1 MAAAS
6 VRVVVRIEFGPERMN
21 QTPEE
26 VVYSILEYA
35 TDSVSDH
42 EMGSWL
48 RRSSCAGYGTSA
60 CAQCTLS
67 G

>member
-21 QTPEE
+21 QTAEE

-35 TDSVSDH
+35 TDSVPDH
-42 EMGSWL
+42 KNGKLVDRECL
-48 RRSSCAGYGTSA
+48 
-60 CAQCTLS
+60 
-67 G
+67 